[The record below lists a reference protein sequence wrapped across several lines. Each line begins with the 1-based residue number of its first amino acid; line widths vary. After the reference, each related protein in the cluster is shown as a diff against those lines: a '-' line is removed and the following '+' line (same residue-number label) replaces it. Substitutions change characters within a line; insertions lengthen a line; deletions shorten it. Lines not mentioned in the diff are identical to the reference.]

1 MEKYSN
7 HFGLIHGRR
16 ASPNAWNLNNS
27 VLTNLK
33 FVRLISVVPLFKM
46 ISREEITMN
55 RINRYP
61 MWVIAALMLS
71 IGSMVGGAFVGASII
86 HAGHA
91 PEAALAAATPPVR
104 EAATMPATFAPVV
117 KAVLPAV
124 VNISSTTVIRTS
136 GRADNPFGDLFPGF
150 RMPDRPLRQ
159 QGEGSG
165 VIVSS
170 DGYIVTNNHVVDG
183 ATELNVSLSDK
194 REMKAR
200 VIGKDAKT
208 DIALI
213 KVDARDLPHA
223 TLGSSANVEVGDIA
237 LAIGNPFG
245 LGQTVTMGIVSA
257 TGRGGLG
264 IEDYEDFIQTDA
276 SINPGNSGGALV
288 NTKGELIGINTAI
301 LSRTGG
307 NQGVGFA
314 VPVDMVRQ
322 VMTQLKEKGAVT
334 RAWLGLSFEELT
346 PKLASAL
353 GVKASNGAVVVEIV
367 PDGPAAKSGL
377 RKDDVIVGMNG
388 KDVDGRSLRLA
399 VGSLAPGATIDLKVL
414 RDGSERKYSVTLDAM
429 PNTIDRAE
437 QEQPYFT
444 PRRGR
449 RG

>member
-1 MEKYSN
+1 
-7 HFGLIHGRR
+7 
-16 ASPNAWNLNNS
+16 
-27 VLTNLK
+27 
-33 FVRLISVVPLFKM
+33 
-46 ISREEITMN
+46 MN
-55 RINRYP
+55 RISKYP
-61 MWVIAALMLS
+61 VWVIAALMLS
-71 IGSMVGGAFVGASII
+71 IGAMAGGAFVGSSMIQ
-86 HAGHA
+86 AGHA
-91 PEAALAAATPPVR
+91 PESAVAAAAPAVR
-104 EAATMPATFAPVV
+104 EAVNMPATFAPVV

-124 VNISSTTVIRTS
+124 VNISSTRVIRTS
-136 GRADNPFGDLFPGF
+136 GRSDNPFGDLFPGF
-150 RMPDRPLRQ
+150 RMPDQPLRQ

-165 VIVSS
+165 VIVSP

-183 ATELNVSLSDK
+183 ATELNVSMSDK

-200 VIGKDAKT
+200 VIGT
-208 DIALI
+208 DSQTDVALI
-213 KVDARDLPHA
+213 KVDARDLPHV
-223 TLGSSANVEVGDIA
+223 TLGSSAAVEVGDIA

-288 NTKGELIGINTAI
+288 NTKGELIGLNTAI
-301 LSRTGG
+301 LSRSGG

-322 VMTQLKEKGAVT
+322 VMTQLKDKGVVT
-334 RAWLGLSFEELT
+334 RARLGVYFQELRPELS
-346 PKLASAL
+346 SAL
-353 GVKASNGAVVVEIV
+353 GVKTSRGAVVTEIV

-377 RKDDVIVGMNG
+377 QKDDVIVAMNG

-399 VGSLAPGATIDLKVL
+399 VGSMSPGTTIDLKVL
-414 RDGSERKYSVTLDAM
+414 RDGAEHKYSITLDRM
-429 PNTIDRAE
+429 PESAQRDA
-437 QEQPYFT
+437 QSQPYSN

>member
-1 MEKYSN
+1 
-7 HFGLIHGRR
+7 
-16 ASPNAWNLNNS
+16 
-27 VLTNLK
+27 
-33 FVRLISVVPLFKM
+33 
-46 ISREEITMN
+46 MN
-55 RINRYP
+55 RISKYP
-61 MWVIAALMLS
+61 VWVIAALMLS
-71 IGSMVGGAFVGASII
+71 IGAIAGGAFVGSSMIQ
-86 HAGHA
+86 AGHA
-91 PEAALAAATPPVR
+91 PESAVAAAAPTVR
-104 EAATMPATFAPVV
+104 EAVAMPATFAPVV

-124 VNISSTTVIRTS
+124 VNISSTRVIRTS
-136 GRADNPFGDLFPGF
+136 GRSDNPFEDLFPGFGF

-165 VIVSS
+165 VIVSA

-183 ATELNVSLSDK
+183 ATELNVSMSDK

-200 VIGKDAKT
+200 VIGTDSQT

-213 KVDARDLPHA
+213 KVDARDLPHV
-223 TLGSSANVEVGDIA
+223 TLGSSAAVEVGDIA

-288 NTKGELIGINTAI
+288 NTKGELIGMNTAI
-301 LSRTGG
+301 LSRSGG

-322 VMTQLKEKGAVT
+322 VMTQLKEKGVVT
-334 RAWLGLSFEELT
+334 RARLGLYFRELT
-346 PKLASAL
+346 PQTASEL
-353 GVKASNGAVVVEIV
+353 GVKTSKGAVVEEII

-377 RKDDVIVGMNG
+377 RKDDVIVAMNG
-388 KDVDGRSLRLA
+388 KDIDGRSLRLA
-399 VGSLAPGATIDLKVL
+399 VGTMTPGTTIDLKVL
-414 RDGSERKYSVTLDAM
+414 RDGAEHKYSVTLDRM
-429 PNTIDRAE
+429 PDTAQRDA
-437 QEQPYFT
+437 QSQPYST